1 MAIKYAIAALSL
13 VMLFLVTAGAG
24 AGENANPQEGDGDT
38 PFFGVS
44 LGVKGCFGGNFVTS
58 PDNAPSW
65 AIIYDDGAGGIGGGG
80 GLYTEFRILK
90 GHLGLEFDLIFE
102 KNKNWSSITFNNVLE
117 TDWIFTFNAVRMPL
131 LLEGSV
137 ENESVRGSLGIGPE
151 FVVGTGASTDIEV
164 TEGDQNLD
172 EDGLQVIQA
181 ARDRFTAS
189 KQTDTYICFGLGL
202 AFKVWKLAI
211 TIDMR
216 YAYNLTQPSEYLDRV
231 EYSGNTAEP
240 DVKTI
245 ASNSMDLRI
254 LLGVAYELGF

>member
-1 MAIKYAIAALSL
+1 MAIKHATATLLL
-13 VMLFLVTAGAG
+13 VMLFLITAGAG
-24 AGENANPQEGDGDT
+24 AGENAANPQEGGNDT

-44 LGVKGCFGGNFVTS
+44 LGVKGAFGGNFVTN
-58 PDNAPSW
+58 PDNAPIG

-102 KNKNWSSITFNNVLE
+102 KNKNWSSITFSNVVE

-137 ENESVRGSLGIGPE
+137 ESESVRGSLGIGPE
-151 FVVGTGASTDIEV
+151 FVVGTGASTDIQV
-164 TEGDQNLD
+164 TEGSQYVD
-172 EDGLQVIQA
+172 ENELQA
-181 ARDRFTAS
+181 SRNRFTAS

-202 AFKVWKLAI
+202 AIKVWKLAV

-216 YAYNLTQPSEYLDRV
+216 YAYNLTQPSEYDDRV
-231 EYSGNTAEP
+231 KYSGSTTDP
-240 DVKTI
+240 DVETI

>member
-1 MAIKYAIAALSL
+1 MAIKYAIAALL
-13 VMLFLVTAGAG
+13 MVTFFLITAGAG
-24 AGENANPQEGDGDT
+24 AVSPQEGDNDT

-44 LGVKGCFGGNFVTS
+44 LGAKGCFGGNFVTS
-58 PDNAPSW
+58 PDNAPAW
-65 AIIYDDGAGGIGGGG
+65 ALVYDDGAGGIGGGG

-102 KNKNWSSITFNNVLE
+102 HNKNWSSITFNNVLE

-131 LLEGSV
+131 LLEGSL
-137 ENESVRGSLGIGPE
+137 ESESVRGSLGVGPE
-151 FVVGTGASTDIEV
+151 FVVGTGAATDIQV
-164 TEGDQNLD
+164 TEGSQYLD
-172 EDGLQVIQA
+172 EDGLQALQA
-181 ARDRFTAS
+181 SRNRFTAS

-202 AFKVWKLAI
+202 AIKVWKLAV

-216 YAYNLTQPSEYLDRV
+216 YAYNLTQPSEYDDRV
-231 EYSGNTAEP
+231 EYSGSTTEP
-240 DVKTI
+240 DVETI

>member
-1 MAIKYAIAALSL
+1 MAIKHAIAALSL
-13 VMLFLVTAGAG
+13 VMLFLATARAG
-24 AGENANPQEGDGDT
+24 AGENASPQGGDADT

-44 LGVKGCFGGNFVTS
+44 LGVKGAFGGNFVTD
-58 PDNAPSW
+58 PDNAPDW

-102 KNKNWSSITFNNVLE
+102 KNKNWSSITFNNLVE
-117 TDWIFTFNAVRMPL
+117 MDWIFTFNAVRMPL
-131 LLEGSV
+131 LLEGNV
-137 ENESVRGSLGIGPE
+137 ENDLVRGSLSVGPE
-151 FVVGTGASTDIEV
+151 FVVGTGASTDIQV
-164 TEGDQNLD
+164 TEGSQYID
-172 EDGLQVIQA
+172 ENDLQA
-181 ARDRFTAS
+181 LRNRFTAT

-202 AFKVWKLAI
+202 AIKVWKLAI

-216 YAYNLTQPSEYLDRV
+216 YAYNLTQPSEYDDRV
-231 EYSGNTAEP
+231 EYSGSETDL
-240 DVKTI
+240 DVETI

>member
-1 MAIKYAIAALSL
+1 MAIKHAIAALSL
-13 VMLFLVTAGAG
+13 AMLFLITAKAG
-24 AGENANPQEGDGDT
+24 AGENASPQGGDADT

-44 LGVKGCFGGNFVTS
+44 LGVKGAFGGNFVTD
-58 PDNAPSW
+58 PDNAPPG
-65 AIIYDDGAGGIGGGG
+65 AIIFDDGAGGIGGGG
-80 GLYTEFRILK
+80 GLYTEFRILN

-102 KNKNWSSITFNNVLE
+102 KNKNWSSITFSNVVE
-117 TDWIFTFNAVRMPL
+117 TDWIFTFNAVRIPL

-137 ENESVRGSLGIGPE
+137 ESESVRGSLGIGPE

-164 TEGDQNLD
+164 TEGDQYLD
-172 EDGLQVIQA
+172 EDGRQGLEA
-181 ARDRFTAS
+181 TADRFTAS

-202 AFKVWKLAI
+202 AIKVWKLAI

-216 YAYNLTQPSEYLDRV
+216 YAYNLTQPSEYDDRV
-231 EYSGNTAEP
+231 EYSGSQTEP
-240 DVKTI
+240 DVETI

>member
-38 PFFGVS
+38 PFFGES
-44 LGVKGCFGGNFVTS
+44 LGVKGCFGGNFVTN
-58 PDNAPSW
+58 PDNAPAW
-65 AIIYDDGAGGIGGGG
+65 ALIYDDGAGGIGGGG

-102 KNKNWSSITFNNVLE
+102 KNKNWSSITFSNVVE
-117 TDWIFTFNAVRMPL
+117 TDWIFTFNAVR
-131 LLEGSV
+131 V
-137 ENESVRGSLGIGPE
+137 DENELQ
-151 FVVGTGASTDIEV
+151 ASR
-164 TEGDQNLD
+164 N
-172 EDGLQVIQA
+172 
-181 ARDRFTAS
+181 RFTAS

-202 AFKVWKLAI
+202 AIKVWKLAI

-216 YAYNLTQPSEYLDRV
+216 YAYNLTQPSEYDDRV
-231 EYSGNTAEP
+231 KYSGSTTEP
-240 DVKTI
+240 DVETI